1 MRIWLNRTGKFTIIF
16 FLFLFINALSHHT
29 YGLYSKALNSLFH
42 VEHEQ
47 EIIALKP
54 YITRKRRIK
63 KKMHKIRTSG
73 CRCGQ
78 DNSRNRNRIRATSE
92 WEVRWNFGNWYS
104 RCTMESTPELW
115 LAKKNWMKMML
126 MTDFWPL
133 HSLRLYSAMRE
144 LVERRSSNCVRYHL
158 PADCRAEAQIRD
170 YWVHNPFQLLR
181 QLHHPHTRYTLLLP
195 PDCLPDLFMP
205 QWMRIFAINL
215 LSVHTK
221 SDIFCGVWRGK
232 EDYIRVYYV

>member
-1 MRIWLNRTGKFTIIF
+1 MSLWSRQFPQ
-16 FLFLFINALSHHT
+16 
-29 YGLYSKALNSLFH
+29 SKSDPCN
-42 VEHEQ
+42 VW
-47 EIIALKP
+47 
-54 YITRKRRIK
+54 
-63 KKMHKIRTSG
+63 MG
-73 CRCGQ
+73 
-78 DNSRNRNRIRATSE
+78 SE
-92 WEVRWNFGNWYS
+92 V
-104 RCTMESTPELW
+104 ELW
-115 LAKKNWMKMML
+115 QLIQPLHDGEHSWIVVSEKKWMKMML

-133 HSLRLYSAMRE
+133 HHLRLYSAMRE